1 MSAPSETLHAFDH
14 HAVAYGAWE
23 QHRTA
28 QGWRSRVIA
37 ACAQRLPAGGRVLD
51 LGGGTGLDA
60 TILGGL
66 GFEVLVV
73 EPSAGMGAVA
83 QARGVSVVHGGA
95 ADLAGRSD
103 LGEFDL
109 VLSNFGAL
117 NCVADLEPLR
127 AGLAARLRPGGVA
140 VLVVMGPC
148 ALAAAVSLLAN
159 GRVRALA
166 RRRRSVVPLG
176 ASAVPVT
183 WWTARALARSLP
195 GFALTHVEALG
206 CFAPP
211 PDLHAGGPRLS
222 TWDRRLGSA
231 PGLRHLGDHTL
242 CVFQRARA

>member
-1 MSAPSETLHAFDH
+1 LHAFDQ
-14 HAVAYGAWE
+14 HALAYGVWE

-37 ACAQRLPAGGRVLD
+37 ACAQRLPRGGRVLD

-60 TILGGL
+60 VILGAL

-73 EPSAGMGAVA
+73 EPSAGMRAAA
-83 QARGVSVVHGGA
+83 QARGVRVVRGGV
-95 ADLAGRSD
+95 ADLAALAD

-109 VLSNFGAL
+109 VLSDFGAL
-117 NCVADLEPLR
+117 NCVADVEPLR

-140 VLVVMGPC
+140 VLVVMGPF
-148 ALAAAVSLLAN
+148 ALAEAVALLAR

-176 ASAVPVT
+176 ASGVPVT

-206 CFAPP
+206 SIVPP
-211 PDLHAGGPRLS
+211 PDLHPGSPMLA
-222 TWDRRLGSA
+222 TWDRRIGAL
-231 PGLRHLGDHTL
+231 PGLRRLGDHTL